1 MGKELQEKTKF
12 SNIFF
17 DVSIV
22 FPNFFLTLEKITISH
37 IMNNKRDLKRTINY
51 ICSDLFAECV
61 AASLYSGK
69 PDQENVKALLA
80 SILNIHTNYICRVS
94 HPEPRM
100 KKKLYFQD
108 LIKNFNKDVSEV
120 IDQIN
125 AMQ

>member
-1 MGKELQEKTKF
+1 MQEKTKS

-17 DVSIV
+17 NVSIV
-22 FPNFFLTLEKITISH
+22 FPDFFLSLEKITIYI
-37 IMNNKRDLKRTINY
+37 IMSNKRDLKRTINY
-51 ICSDLFAECV
+51 ICSDLFAECI
-61 AASLYSGK
+61 AASLYSGE

-80 SILNIHTNYICRVS
+80 SILNIHTNYICRIS
-94 HPEPRM
+94 HPEPGVE
-100 KKKLYFQD
+100 KKLYFKN